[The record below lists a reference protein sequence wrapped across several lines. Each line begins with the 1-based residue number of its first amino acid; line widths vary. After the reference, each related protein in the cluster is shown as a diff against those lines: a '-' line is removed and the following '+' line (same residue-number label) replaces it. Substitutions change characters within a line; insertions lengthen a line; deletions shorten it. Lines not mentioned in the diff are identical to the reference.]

1 MPDGVVDEALVL
13 LIAAV
18 IGLVVGGLTFL
29 SGGAVAAAVLAGLTA
44 AVRQHPRA
52 PLTHRLRSGHGL
64 HGSSAGGTVDQL
76 PAGLHDRA
84 LLIEVFRLIA
94 G

>member
-1 MPDGVVDEALVL
+1 MSSPVPTPQGPAPFLTIHTAVVL
-13 LIAAV
+13 LIAVV

-44 AVRQHPRA
+44 AGVSVPV
-52 PLTHRLRSGHGL
+52 LRS
-64 HGSSAGGTVDQL
+64 
-76 PAGLHDRA
+76 
-84 LLIEVFRLIA
+84 LI

>member
-1 MPDGVVDEALVL
+1 MPTPQGPAPFLTIHTAVVL
-13 LIAAV
+13 LIAVV

-44 AVRQHPRA
+44 AGVSVPV
-52 PLTHRLRSGHGL
+52 LRS
-64 HGSSAGGTVDQL
+64 
-76 PAGLHDRA
+76 
-84 LLIEVFRLIA
+84 LI

>member
-1 MPDGVVDEALVL
+1 MPTPQGPAPFLTIHTAVVL
-13 LIAAV
+13 LIAVV

-44 AVRQHPRA
+44 AGVSIPV
-52 PLTHRLRSGHGL
+52 LRS
-64 HGSSAGGTVDQL
+64 
-76 PAGLHDRA
+76 
-84 LLIEVFRLIA
+84 LI

>member
-1 MPDGVVDEALVL
+1 MPTPQGPAPFLTIHTAVVL
-13 LIAAV
+13 LIAVV

-44 AVRQHPRA
+44 VGVSVPV
-52 PLTHRLRSGHGL
+52 LR
-64 HGSSAGGTVDQL
+64 T
-76 PAGLHDRA
+76 
-84 LLIEVFRLIA
+84 LI